1 MIYSEDMKAVALGR
15 ELARRRREAG
25 LSQAELAARM
35 GTSQAAISNMESGR
49 TLPTLSVLE
58 RFAEGTG
65 RPLTIVVGAPSR
77 LAGRDERRRRVRLVL
92 GDYRFDPWERRPSK
106 VEAQSLEADGL
117 TRERFEGSRAAESR
131 RR

>member
-1 MIYSEDMKAVALGR
+1 
-15 ELARRRREAG
+15 
-25 LSQAELAARM
+25 M
-35 GTSQAAISNMESGR
+35 GTSQSAVSNMESGK

-58 RFAEGTG
+58 RFAEATG
-65 RPLTIVVGAPSR
+65 RPLTIVLGAPSR
-77 LAGRDERRRRVRLVL
+77 LAGREERRRRVRLVL

-117 TRERFEGSRAAESR
+117 TRERFEGSRAAEGR